1 MKTMN
6 NVVEDILSLSNTDIG
21 VLAEAL
27 ALFDIRKADRLKFL
41 LSVAIEEEDM
51 RRLKDWNAMKDAAQM
66 DIIALLVGLAA
77 LLYIMKPWDLQ

>member
-6 NVVEDILSLSNTDIG
+6 NVVSDILSLSNTDIG

-41 LSVAIEEEDM
+41 LTVAIEEEDM
-51 RRLKDWNAMKDAAQM
+51 RRLKDWNAMKDAA
-66 DIIALLVGLAA
+66 
-77 LLYIMKPWDLQ
+77 

>member
-6 NVVEDILSLSNTDIG
+6 NLVSDILSLSNTDIG

-41 LSVAIEEEDM
+41 LTVAIEEEDM
-51 RRLKDWNAMKDAAQM
+51 RRLKDWNAMKDAA
-66 DIIALLVGLAA
+66 
-77 LLYIMKPWDLQ
+77 

>member
-6 NVVEDILSLSNTDIG
+6 NLVGDILSLSNTDIG

-41 LSVAIEEEDM
+41 LTVAIEEEDM
-51 RRLKDWNAMKDAAQM
+51 RRLKDWNAMKDAA
-66 DIIALLVGLAA
+66 
-77 LLYIMKPWDLQ
+77 

>member
-1 MKTMN
+1 MKTMT
-6 NVVEDILSLSNTDIG
+6 NVVSDILSLSNTDLG

-51 RRLKDWNAMKDAAQM
+51 RRLRDWNAMKEAA
-66 DIIALLVGLAA
+66 
-77 LLYIMKPWDLQ
+77 

>member
-6 NVVEDILSLSNTDIG
+6 NVVSDILSLSNTDIG

-41 LSVAIEEEDM
+41 LTVAIEEEDK
-51 RRLKDWNAMKDAAQM
+51 RRLKDWNAMKDAA
-66 DIIALLVGLAA
+66 
-77 LLYIMKPWDLQ
+77 

>member
-6 NVVEDILSLSNTDIG
+6 NVVSDILSLSNTDLG

-41 LSVAIEEEDM
+41 LSVAIQEEDA
-51 RRLKDWNAMKDAAQM
+51 RRLRDWNAMKEAA
-66 DIIALLVGLAA
+66 
-77 LLYIMKPWDLQ
+77 

>member
-6 NVVEDILSLSNTDIG
+6 NVVSDILSLSNTDIG

-41 LSVAIEEEDM
+41 LTVAIQEEDA
-51 RRLKDWNAMKDAAQM
+51 RRLRDWNAMKDAA
-66 DIIALLVGLAA
+66 
-77 LLYIMKPWDLQ
+77 

>member
-41 LSVAIEEEDM
+41 LTVAIEEEDM
-51 RRLKDWNAMKDAAQM
+51 RRLKDWNAMKDAA
-66 DIIALLVGLAA
+66 
-77 LLYIMKPWDLQ
+77 

>member
-6 NVVEDILSLSNTDIG
+6 NVVSDILSLSNTDIG

-41 LSVAIEEEDM
+41 LSVAIQEEDA
-51 RRLKDWNAMKDAAQM
+51 RRLKDWNAMKDAA
-66 DIIALLVGLAA
+66 
-77 LLYIMKPWDLQ
+77 

>member
-1 MKTMN
+1 MKTMT

-41 LSVAIEEEDM
+41 LSVAIEEEDK
-51 RRLKDWNAMKDAAQM
+51 RRLKDWNAMKDAA
-66 DIIALLVGLAA
+66 
-77 LLYIMKPWDLQ
+77 

>member
-1 MKTMN
+1 MKTLN
-6 NVVEDILSLSNTDIG
+6 NVVSDILSLSNTDIG

-51 RRLKDWNAMKDAAQM
+51 RRLRDWNAMKDAA
-66 DIIALLVGLAA
+66 
-77 LLYIMKPWDLQ
+77 

>member
-6 NVVEDILSLSNTDIG
+6 NLVSDILSLSNTDIG

-41 LSVAIEEEDM
+41 LTVAIEEEDM
-51 RRLKDWNAMKDAAQM
+51 RRLKDWNAMKEAA
-66 DIIALLVGLAA
+66 
-77 LLYIMKPWDLQ
+77 